1 MVNPTDPL
9 QNESI
14 DAKTA
19 LKAPCLKN
27 LGRLIVGYLN
37 INSIRNKLDA
47 LSEINSQNI
56 DILMISETKIDSSFP
71 KQQFVIDGYSVP
83 LRLDRTKDG
92 GGLLVYIRN
101 GIVAH
106 QLDSFK
112 FAEGIECISLEV
124 NLNKKKWVL
133 LSVYRPPTQS
143 EEIFLDNLGR
153 ALDKYSG
160 EFENFI
166 ILGDFNMTVNE
177 RELKNFLD
185 LYSLKSMIKEPTCFK
200 SENPKCIDLVLTNRD
215 RSVHSTTTVETGLSD
230 FHKMILTVLKTKYQ
244 KIGASVINYR
254 SYKNFNES
262 DFKRD
267 LCEAIG
273 NTNPTD
279 YESFQDVFNE
289 VLDKHAPTKKKYV
302 RANHAP
308 FMTRALRKA
317 VMLRS
322 RLKNKHNNSRTVEN
336 WNNFR
341 KQRNRCVK
349 LFRQAKRDYYNKLD
363 INLVTDNRKFWK
375 TVKPALSDKCQSN
388 NKIVLVE
395 DDEIISDDTEVAEIF
410 NSFFVTVT
418 ESLGIKENND
428 NISGTE
434 GILDPIEKSIQ
445 KYSNHPSILRIKNR
459 FVNADYFTFNPVSLE
474 EMETE
479 IKRLSPKKATTF
491 KNIPPKILK
500 NNSDICSEPL
510 QEIFNNC
517 IGNSTFPDELKCA
530 DVSSLHKQKEST
542 VKKNYRPI
550 SVLPTVSKV
559 FERLLVKQVEA
570 HIEQYFSTLLCGFRK
585 GYNTQ
590 QALVRFL
597 EKTKLCIDVGG
608 KVGAVMMDLSKAFDC
623 LRHDLLIAK
632 LHAYGFSHD
641 ALSLIYS
648 YLHNRQQR
656 VKVNGSFSSWKQ
668 LTLGVPQGS
677 VLGPLLFNIY
687 INDLLF
693 SLNNTDVCNYADDT
707 TLFACDIDTDSVVT
721 RLELDSARAIKWF
734 SDNYMKLNEDKCHLL
749 TFGNISDDSV
759 SVRIGSSIITN
770 STEEKLLGVTLDSKL
785 TFEQHVS
792 NLCQKVSN
800 KLYALS
806 RIAHYMDQNKLR
818 ILMKSFINSQFQYC
832 PLAWMFHNRKL
843 NTKINKLHERALR
856 ITYRDQEPSFEDLL
870 GYDNSV
876 FVHQK
881 NLQVLMIEMFK
892 TKHGLNP
899 PFMKEIFCPQTNHYN
914 LRNDRD
920 FNLPR
925 VRSVMYGSETVRY
938 RGPQLWCTL
947 PVSLRHST
955 NLIEFKTKIKAWK
968 GNECQ
973 CQCRLC
979 RNYVPLLGFI

>member
-1 MVNPTDPL
+1 M
-9 QNESI
+9 
-14 DAKTA
+14 
-19 LKAPCLKN
+19 
-27 LGRLIVGYLN
+27 IV
-37 INSIRNKLDA
+37 
-47 LSEINSQNI
+47 
-56 DILMISETKIDSSFP
+56 
-71 KQQFVIDGYSVP
+71 
-83 LRLDRTKDG
+83 DRTKDG

-106 QLDSFK
+106 QLDSFT

-153 ALDKYSG
+153 ALDRYSG

-177 RELKNFLD
+177 GELKNFLD
-185 LYSLKSMIKEPTCFK
+185 LYSLKSMVREPTCFK
-200 SENPKCIDLVLTNRD
+200 SENPKCIDLILTNRD
-215 RSVHSTTTVETGLSD
+215 RSVHSTTTIETGLSD

-244 KIGASVINYR
+244 KIGPSVINYR

-267 LCEAIG
+267 LCEAMS
-273 NTNPTD
+273 NSNPTD
-279 YESFQDVFNE
+279 YVSFQDVFNE

-317 VMLRS
+317 IMLRS
-322 RLKNKHNNSRTVEN
+322 RLRNKHNKSRTAEN
-336 WNNFR
+336 WNNYR

-349 LFRQAKRDYYNKLD
+349 LFRQAKKDYYGKLD

-395 DDEIISDDTEVAEIF
+395 DDEIISDDIEVAEIF
-410 NSFFVTVT
+410 NRFFVTVT
-418 ESLGIKENND
+418 ESLGIKENNE
-428 NISGTE
+428 NISDTE
-434 GILDPIEKSIQ
+434 GILDPIEKSVQ
-445 KYSNHPSILRIKNR
+445 RYSNHPSILKIKSHFLN
-459 FVNADYFTFNPVSLE
+459 VESFTFNPVSLE

-479 IKRLSPKKATTF
+479 IKRLNPKKATTF

-510 QEIFNNC
+510 REIFNNC
-517 IGNSTFPDELKCA
+517 IGSSTFPDELKCA

-559 FERLLVKQVEA
+559 FERRLVKQVEE
-570 HIEQYFSTLLCGFRK
+570 HIEPYLSILLCGFRK

-648 YLHNRQQR
+648 YLHNRKQR
-656 VKVNGSFSSWKQ
+656 VKVNGSFSSWKR

-687 INDLLF
+687 INDLLL

-707 TLFACDIDTDSVVT
+707 TLFACDIDTDNVVA
-721 RLELDSARAIKWF
+721 RLEIDSAHAIKWF

-749 TFGNISDDSV
+749 TFGNMSSDSV
-759 SVRIGSSIITN
+759 SVKIGSSTIAN

-806 RIAHYMDQNKLR
+806 RIAHYMDQAKLR
-818 ILMKSFINSQFQYC
+818 MLMTSFINSQFQYC
-832 PLAWMFHNRKL
+832 PLAWMFHSRKL

-856 ITYRDQEPSFEDLL
+856 ITYRDQESSFEDLL
-870 GYDNSV
+870 GHDNSV
-876 FVHQK
+876 SVHQK
-881 NLQVLMIEMFK
+881 SLQVLIIEMFK

-899 PFMKEIFCPQTNHYN
+899 PFMKEIFCPQTNQYS

-947 PVSLRHST
+947 PVSIRHST

-979 RNYVPLLGFI
+979 RNFIPLLGFI